1 MNHKPLLGFALAIA
15 LVACPTT
22 STPTPPAPP
31 PPPALPSLE
40 GVWAAQSGSGIFDAL
55 TDTTP
60 LKFLQLTTSG
70 SGKAFAVNTS
80 SNVLACA
87 PLLFAVNNA
96 NVVSISSS
104 VLFGFNNAGGASTK
118 LLTFALTNTGLSLTD
133 ENGNTQTFTKTASV
147 PNSNQC
153 SGANITARLD
163 GLPVVPDSFT
173 NLVSD
178 GTNLR
183 LADDTRIVRIL
194 NPATGAQVSTESLS
208 LAGQYTQIMTM
219 QGADYWA
226 HCGCGGSQDV
236 HRVKPSVSTPVKVID
251 TDTTLGARI
260 GVRAGAWDGT
270 NLWLGGYG
278 VDSKQ
283 HILRVNSEAA
293 TATLISQFE
302 FGSSLQALTFQDGA
316 LWALVYELGPKL
328 TLIDTATGKATRTL
342 DLPAVTNSSYQ
353 GLASLNGRLYVM
365 LRNYANTTTILN
377 VLP

>member
-15 LVACPTT
+15 LVACPSTT
-22 STPTPPAPP
+22 TPT

-96 NVVSISSS
+96 NVVSVSSS

-118 LLTFALTNTGLSLTD
+118 LLNFALTNATTLSLTD
-133 ENGNTQTFTKTASV
+133 ENGNAQTFTKAASV

-153 SGANITARLD
+153 AGANITAKLEN
-163 GLPVVPDSFT
+163 LPVVPASFT

-183 LADDTRIVRIL
+183 LADDTSTVRIL
-194 NPATGAQVSTESLS
+194 NPTTGAQVSTESLS
-208 LAGQYTQIMTM
+208 LAGQYTQIMAM

-236 HRVKPSVSTPVKVID
+236 HRVKPSVSTPVKAID
-251 TDTTLGARI
+251 TDTNLGRRI

-278 VDSKQ
+278 ADSKQ
-283 HILRVNSEAA
+283 HVLRVNSEAA
-293 TATLISQFE
+293 TVTLISQFE

-328 TLIDTATGKATRTL
+328 AQIDTTTGKATRTL
-342 DLPAVTNSSYQ
+342 DLPAVTNGSYQ

-365 LRNYANTTTILN
+365 IRNYANTTTILN